1 MSRSRRA
8 AKAAAVG
15 SGSVG
20 AAAVAAVGLVYGQ
33 TKLARRRIKPI
44 DRPVPDGSGLWTWR
58 PEMDGEPLRV
68 AVLGDSLAAGYGVDT
83 EAQTPAALA
92 ALGLSRMSHHP
103 VEMRSVATVGAESAD
118 LVRQVELVLDAD
130 DDKNPQLSLIMIG
143 ANDVTH
149 RVRPA
154 TAVRQLAAAVRV
166 LREAGSEVVVGTCP
180 DLGTIRPIAQPL
192 RYLARRQSRNLA
204 AAQTVAVIGAGG
216 RTVSLGD
223 VLGPRFAR
231 ERELFG
237 DDAFHPSAAGYLAA
251 VETVLPSAAAA
262 LGLPT
267 HTEAASALL
276 SRRARPVAKAAA
288 HAVTHPG
295 TEVAGAQLH
304 GRDSGRR
311 GRFARLLRRTEAT
324 EPDRADRQPA
334 GQEPKMTAGRTL

>member
-1 MSRSRRA
+1 MTRSRRA

-15 SGSVG
+15 SGSLG
-20 AAAVAAVGLVYGQ
+20 AAAVAVAGLVYGQ
-33 TKLARRRIKPI
+33 TKLARRRIRPI

-58 PEMDGEPLRV
+58 RRLDGEPLRV
-68 AVLGDSLAAGYGVDT
+68 AVLGDSLAAGYGVET
-83 EAQTPAALA
+83 EGQTPAALVG
-92 ALGLSRMSHHP
+92 LGLSRMSHRP
-103 VEMRSVATVGAESAD
+103 VKVRSVATVGAESAD
-118 LVRQVELVLDAD
+118 LPRQVELVLDAD
-130 DDKNPQLSLIMIG
+130 DNTPQLAIIMIG

-154 TAVRQLAAAVRV
+154 TAVRQLAAAVRA
-166 LREAGSEVVVGTCP
+166 LRESGSEVVVGTCP

-192 RYLARRQSRNLA
+192 RYLARHQSRSLA
-204 AAQTVAVIGAGG
+204 AAQTVAVVEAGG

-223 VLGPRFAR
+223 ILGPRFAR

-324 EPDRADRQPA
+324 EPDL
-334 GQEPKMTAGRTL
+334 AGREPRMSIGRTT

>member
-1 MSRSRRA
+1 MSRSGTA

-15 SGSVG
+15 GGSVATAA
-20 AAAVAAVGLVYGQ
+20 AAAVALVYGQ

-44 DRPVPDGSGLWTWR
+44 DTAIPDGSGLWSWR
-58 PEMDGEPLRV
+58 HALDGEPLRV
-68 AVLGDSLAAGYGVDT
+68 ALLGDSLAAGYGVET
-83 EAQTPAALA
+83 EAQTPAALVG
-92 ALGLSRMSHHP
+92 LGLSRMSHHP
-103 VEMRSVATVGAESAD
+103 VEVRSVATVGAESAD
-118 LVRQVELVLDAD
+118 LLRQVELVLDVDD

-154 TAVRQLAAAVRV
+154 TAVRQLAAAVRS
-166 LREAGSEVVVGTCP
+166 LHESGSEVVVGTCP

-192 RYLARRQSRNLA
+192 RYLARRQSRKLA
-204 AAQTVAVIGAGG
+204 AAQTVAVIEAGG

-223 VLGPRFAR
+223 ILGPRFAR

-237 DDAFHPSAAGYLAA
+237 DDAFHPSAAGYMAA

-267 HTEAASALL
+267 HTEAAGALL

-295 TEVAGAQLH
+295 TEVAGAQFH
-304 GRDSGRR
+304 GRDTGRR

-324 EPDRADRQPA
+324 ETDADDRA
-334 GQEPKMTAGRTL
+334 PKMTAGRTT